1 MSQSEHMVV
10 IKAHKKTPFHQPFE
24 GNIAILKFKDKNQHV
39 HLPVCDE

>member
-10 IKAHKKTPFHQPFE
+10 IKAHKKTPFQPFE